1 MAAATHQQ
9 FSTGSPGVRYHRTNG
24 VEAALIHETGECG
37 AVLDSPPLEICRQL
51 HANRPELAVFV
62 VAPSAPPPLRIA
74 LLEAGADEVLSEP
87 IGELEL
93 EARMRALVR
102 RCALLHAPPNLRIG
116 DIELELARGRVFRRG
131 HLVAIPAKEFLL
143 LRFLAQNPDT
153 VFSRAALL
161 LEVWGYRS
169 SFTRT
174 VDVHIAM
181 LRQRVEDNPH
191 RPRYIQTVRGIG
203 YRLTMPVE
211 LQGAEAAV

>member
-1 MAAATHQQ
+1 MAAAIHHQ
-9 FSTGSPGVRYHRTNG
+9 FSTCSPGVRYHRIDG
-24 VEAALIHETGECG
+24 IEAVLIHETGEYG

-51 HANRPELAVFV
+51 HASRPELAVFV
-62 VAPSAPPPLRIA
+62 VAPAAPPDLRVA
-74 LLEAGADEVLSEP
+74 LLEAGADEVLNEP
-87 IGELEL
+87 IGEPEL
-93 EARMRALVR
+93 EARLRALVR

-116 DIELELARGRVFRRG
+116 DIELDLSRGRVFRRG

-143 LRFLAQNPDT
+143 LRFLAQNPGT

-191 RPRYIQTVRGIG
+191 KPRYIQTVRGRG
-203 YRLTMPVE
+203 YRLTIPAE
-211 LQGAEAAV
+211 EPGAAAAV